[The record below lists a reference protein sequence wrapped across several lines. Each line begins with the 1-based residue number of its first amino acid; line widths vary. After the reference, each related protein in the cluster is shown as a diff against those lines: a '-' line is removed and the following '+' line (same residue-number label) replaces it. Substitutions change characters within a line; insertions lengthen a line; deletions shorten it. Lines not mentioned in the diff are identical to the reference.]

1 MENGSSVVNSCRYS
15 GDENLH
21 KELLEDKIIREAAED
36 LLGQFRTTSDH
47 RVYELLG
54 HSLEINKNSA
64 PKIFSMFEKCQD
76 ILDLGEPPLNAFIN
90 SSQELNASCGFD
102 GKEITIELN
111 SGIIKAFT
119 ESELMFI
126 IGHEFGHAL
135 FNHHSLPAYG
145 IYQNVSLAPSKVLK
159 LMSWSRQAEIS
170 ADRVGLLCCG
180 DIEAASRALIKLQC
194 GGLDENYIS
203 FDQNDFQKQVIE
215 REGVDKT
222 DEIYF
227 THPLSPLRVSAI
239 LDFWKSEAMSLIN
252 KIPKKDLITNDE
264 VDKNISKV
272 LEKMN
277 PEVKTKQEVKNKE
290 NFVLYAAYY
299 VLVQDNI
306 SDETMQLKMV
316 VPEDKDNAIKQGAI
330 DISDSAYLSE
340 LNSLRDICGSEEVDL
355 FIKEIACKLNMVE
368 FTEKIKEL
376 SMQFKKSKKGI
387 KCGALEKT
395 ITVARADGELSS
407 NEKNA
412 LYFVTTLIGIK
423 KDFVDQILK
432 FLD

>member
-1 MENGSSVVNSCRYS
+1 MKNRSSVVNSCRYS

-76 ILDLGEPPLNAFIN
+76 ILDLGEAPLNAFIN

-194 GGLDENYIS
+194 GGLDENHIS
-203 FDQNDFQKQVIE
+203 FDQNDFQ
-215 REGVDKT
+215 
-222 DEIYF
+222 
-227 THPLSPLRVSAI
+227 
-239 LDFWKSEAMSLIN
+239 N
-252 KIPKKDLITNDE
+252 K
-264 VDKNISKV
+264 
-272 LEKMN
+272 
-277 PEVKTKQEVKNKE
+277 
-290 NFVLYAAYY
+290 
-299 VLVQDNI
+299 
-306 SDETMQLKMV
+306 
-316 VPEDKDNAIKQGAI
+316 
-330 DISDSAYLSE
+330 
-340 LNSLRDICGSEEVDL
+340 
-355 FIKEIACKLNMVE
+355 
-368 FTEKIKEL
+368 
-376 SMQFKKSKKGI
+376 
-387 KCGALEKT
+387 
-395 ITVARADGELSS
+395 
-407 NEKNA
+407 
-412 LYFVTTLIGIK
+412 
-423 KDFVDQILK
+423 
-432 FLD
+432 